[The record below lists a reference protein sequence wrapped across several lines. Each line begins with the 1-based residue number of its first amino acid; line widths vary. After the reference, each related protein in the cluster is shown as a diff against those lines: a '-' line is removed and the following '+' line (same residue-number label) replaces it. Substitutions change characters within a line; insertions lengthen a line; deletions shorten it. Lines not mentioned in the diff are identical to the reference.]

1 VTNENLVRALD
12 AVYHELVKVEGD
24 SPEADA
30 MLDQVHALILREC
43 PDADEYAAIAN
54 HARPEREPHE
64 HGFTYHVTLLT
75 GPVMDV
81 PPALFRLNTREAL
94 ESAFDST
101 MDWLHS
107 AMPNGAEHIEQVEV
121 IAAECYTDPMCCNV
135 RHTLGVGPD
144 QDTVVYRRPLPTPEG
159 ATHTNDND

>member
-1 VTNENLVRALD
+1 MTNHKLVRALD
-12 AVYHELVKVEGD
+12 AVYQQLVQVEGE
-24 SPEADA
+24 SPEADEV
-30 MLDQVHALILREC
+30 LDQVHELILREC
-43 PDADEYAAIAN
+43 PDAEEYSAIVS
-54 HARPEREPHE
+54 HPRPEREAHE

-81 PPALFRLNTREAL
+81 PPAMFRLNTREAL

-107 AMPNGAEHIEQVEV
+107 AMPNGAEQIEQVEV

-135 RHTLGVGPD
+135 KHTLGIGPG

-159 ATHTNDND
+159 ATQSA